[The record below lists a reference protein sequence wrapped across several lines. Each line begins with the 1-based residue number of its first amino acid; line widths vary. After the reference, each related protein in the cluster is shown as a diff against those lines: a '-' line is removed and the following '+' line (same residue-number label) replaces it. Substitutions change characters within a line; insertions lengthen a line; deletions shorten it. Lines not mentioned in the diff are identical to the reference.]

1 VTDGIPGFAACP
13 DIRVIASALARSARF
28 APFPLPRSLPA
39 NPATA
44 LQERRAGSCSD
55 TGTKGPVTDRDQTLR
70 RRLCQTT
77 GAAHGSC
84 RSATA
89 GRAPLAGAFVPSS
102 NACRDPTP
110 LAQAIPCSIAH
121 ARISRLRCG
130 QKIGRSARSNVGEY
144 VEPNTLAQTVENR
157 PVFKEMLRRIV
168 EERDV
173 ACVLIY

>member
-1 VTDGIPGFAACP
+1 VP
-13 DIRVIASALARSARF
+13 D
-28 APFPLPRSLPA
+28 
-39 NPATA
+39 
-44 LQERRAGSCSD
+44 D
-55 TGTKGPVTDRDQTLR
+55 R
-70 RRLCQTT
+70 RRSWLLPL
-77 GAAHGSC
+77 GYRREGSP
-84 RSATA
+84 
-89 GRAPLAGAFVPSS
+89 GGGFVPSS

-130 QKIGRSARSNVGEY
+130 QKIGRSAGSNVGEY

-173 ACVLIY
+173 DCVLIY